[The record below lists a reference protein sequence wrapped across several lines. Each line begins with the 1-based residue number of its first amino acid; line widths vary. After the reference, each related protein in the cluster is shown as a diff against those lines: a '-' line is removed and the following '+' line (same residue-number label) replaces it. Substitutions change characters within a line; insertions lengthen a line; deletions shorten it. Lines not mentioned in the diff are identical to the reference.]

1 MGWSTSKSWCARLPP
16 DVGVIV
22 VAAGRATR
30 FGTGLAKQFHLLGDA
45 PVLLHAVRP
54 FASHPEIAHVV
65 VVLAPDTAAAP
76 PPWLLSVSGGALT
89 IAAGGAERQDSVA
102 AGLRS
107 LPPACSVVLV
117 HDGARPFP
125 SRAMIDAVIA
135 TARRGR
141 GAVPALPVPE
151 TIKRA
156 DDFGRVLSTVDRK
169 GLWCAQTP
177 QAFPRAVL
185 ERAHA
190 AAQADHLTATDDAC
204 LVERLGEPVD
214 LLPGSPRNLK
224 ITTPHDL
231 ALAEW
236 YAGQA

>member
-1 MGWSTSKSWCARLPP
+1 MSKSWCAPLPP
-16 DVGVIV
+16 DTGVIV
-22 VAAGRATR
+22 VAAGRGTR
-30 FGTGLAKQFHLLGDA
+30 FGTGLAKQYQMLADS

-54 FASHPEIAHVV
+54 FASHPDVAHIV
-65 VVLAPDTAAAP
+65 VVLPPVDAAAP
-76 PPWLLSVSGGALT
+76 PEWLSELCGWRLSV
-89 IAAGGAERQDSVA
+89 AAGGAERQDSVI
-102 AGLRS
+102 AGLAA
-107 LPPACSVVLV
+107 LPPVCTVVLV

-125 SRAMIDAVIA
+125 SRAMIDGGIA
-135 TARRGR
+135 AARRGR
-141 GAVPALPVPE
+141 GAVPALPIPD

-156 DDFGRVLSTVDRK
+156 DEFGRVLSTVDRR

-190 AAQADHLTATDDAC
+190 AARAERLVATDDST

-214 LLPGSPRNLK
+214 ILPGSPRNLK

-231 ALAEW
+231 ALAAW
-236 YAGQA
+236 YAERP

>member
-1 MGWSTSKSWCARLPP
+1 
-16 DVGVIV
+16 VIV
-22 VAAGRATR
+22 VAAGRGTR
-30 FGTGLAKQFHLLGDA
+30 FGTGLAKQYQMLADS

-54 FASHPEIAHVV
+54 FASHPDVAHIV
-65 VVLAPDTAAAP
+65 VVLPPVDAAAP
-76 PPWLLSVSGGALT
+76 PEWLSELCGGRLAV
-89 IAAGGAERQDSVA
+89 AAGGAERQDSVI
-102 AGLRS
+102 AGLAA
-107 LPPACSVVLV
+107 LPPVCTVVLV

-125 SRAMIDAVIA
+125 SRAMIDGGIA
-135 TARRGR
+135 AARRGR
-141 GAVPALPVPE
+141 AAVPALPIPD

-156 DDFGRVLSTVDRK
+156 DEFGRVLSTVDRR

-190 AAQADHLTATDDAC
+190 AARAEQLVATDDST

-214 LLPGSPRNLK
+214 ILPGSPRNLK

-231 ALAEW
+231 ALAAW
-236 YAGQA
+236 YAERP

>member
-1 MGWSTSKSWCARLPP
+1 LPP

-30 FGTGLAKQFHLLGDA
+30 FGVGLAKQFQLLGES

-54 FASHPEIAHVV
+54 FASHPEVAHVV
-65 VVLAPDTAAAP
+65 VVLAPDAAAAP
-76 PPWLLSVSGGALT
+76 PPWLLSVCGGTLT

-102 AGLRS
+102 AGLTA
-107 LPPACSVVLV
+107 LPAGCTIVLV

-125 SRAMIDAVIA
+125 SRAMIDGGIA

-141 GAVPALPVPE
+141 AAVPALPIPE

-156 DDFGRVLSTVDRK
+156 DDFGRVLSTVDRH

-190 AAQADHLTATDDAC
+190 AARTENLTATDDAS

-236 YAGQA
+236 YAGQP

>member
-1 MGWSTSKSWCARLPP
+1 
-16 DVGVIV
+16 VIV

-30 FGTGLAKQFHLLGDA
+30 FGVGLAKQFQLLGQS
-45 PVLLHAVRP
+45 PVLLHAIRP
-54 FASHPEIAHVV
+54 FASHPEVAHVV
-65 VVLAPDTAAAP
+65 VVLAPEAAIDP
-76 PPWLLSVSGGALT
+76 PPWLRSECSGTLT
-89 IAAGGAERQDSVA
+89 IIAGGAERQESVA
-102 AGLRS
+102 AGLGA
-107 LPPACSVVLV
+107 LPAGCTIVLV

-125 SRAMIDAVIA
+125 SRAMIDGGIA
-135 TARRGR
+135 AARRGR
-141 GAVPALPVPE
+141 GAAPALPIPE

-156 DDFGRVLSTVDRK
+156 DDFGRVLSTVDRH
-169 GLWCAQTP
+169 GLWCVQTP

-190 AAQADHLTATDDAC
+190 AAHADHLTATDDAC

-236 YAGQA
+236 YASQP